1 VKPISDEVMDD
12 ATDIALPN
20 LFTHQS
26 HAVEKA
32 LEYRFLADLT
42 ATLLIRGIPF
52 EILRPEVDARGHDLV
67 IEASGILR
75 HIQLKGLGEGGR
87 RAEFTL
93 HQGLTSRPSACVI
106 ATVYDRATLQPTG
119 YRWLGGPPGFPL
131 RPLGDRPAYHTRG
144 AKAERPEHRT
154 VRLSQFDRVDTMDG
168 LVVRLFGSASIAEI
182 AA

>member
-1 VKPISDEVMDD
+1 M
-12 ATDIALPN
+12 TDRTAPVASPD

-26 HAVEKA
+26 SEVEKA

-42 ATLLIRGIPF
+42 AMLLMRGIPF
-52 EILRPEVDARGHDLV
+52 EILRPDVDARGHDLV
-67 IEASGILR
+67 IEAGGVLR

-87 RAEFTL
+87 RSDFTL

-119 YRWLGGPPGFPL
+119 YRWLGGPPGFPI
-131 RPLGDRPAYHTRG
+131 RPLGERPAYHARG
-144 AKAERPEHRT
+144 ARTERPDHRT
-154 VRLSQFDRVDTMDG
+154 VRLSQFDRVETMGD
-168 LVVRLFGSASIAEI
+168 LVDRLFGSVNVAEI

>member
-1 VKPISDEVMDD
+1 VEPKSGRVIDRGTRTASSD
-12 ATDIALPN
+12 

-42 ATLLIRGIPF
+42 AALLMCGIPF

-67 IEASGILR
+67 IEAGGVLR

-87 RAEFTL
+87 RSDFTL

-106 ATVYDRATLQPTG
+106 ATVYDRTTLQPTG
-119 YRWLGGPPGFPL
+119 YRWLGGPPGVPI
-131 RPLGDRPAYHTRG
+131 RQLGDRLAHHTRG
-144 AKAERPEHRT
+144 AKGERPDHRT
-154 VRLSQFDRVDTMDG
+154 VRLSQFDRVETMDG
-168 LVVRLFGSASIAEI
+168 LVDRLFGSASIAEI